1 MTTTLTVGKRGTI
14 VIPKAMRT
22 ECKMDE
28 GAQVEVS
35 LENNSI
41 VLTPSLQTRT
51 RLDENFDEMREML
64 TRHGATLETAMEALY
79 KMRRETE

>member
-22 ECKMDE
+22 ECKMEE
-28 GAQVEVS
+28 GAQIEVS
-35 LENNSI
+35 LENNTI
-41 VLTPSLQTRT
+41 VLSPSVHTRT
-51 RLDENFDEMREML
+51 RLDENFDEMRAIL
-64 TRHGATLETAMEALY
+64 TSHGATLETAMEALY